1 MAIITTSTYSYDDR
15 LNAYRCIGLTLDG
28 TTDNRSILQATL
40 DAAAATGGVVYLPSG
55 NIRVR
60 LNSTPV
66 TPDANGDIASLAY
79 GISIG
84 ANTRVVGHPNT
95 VLVFNETISSGHQAC
110 VYIAADNVWVQG
122 IQFNN
127 SISTSGTANNQHGIV
142 AFGCDDV
149 VIRDCR
155 IYNTAGVGCYL
166 HGDSDS
172 VSLRINRARVERCS
186 FRTSRGVGIKCTYAQ
201 QFFFLDNHFLTGQ
214 STAVD
219 SPAFSLKQIDQGVI
233 SRATLNAWGPICS
246 LDGSAATVS
255 LNIGDIVQKFPATL
269 HSRTGI
275 YTTDAT
281 PSVQGLIV
289 GRVLVDGS
297 AASAGTNTFV
307 YLRGVNTASISQINI
322 YGGGGALTTYDIIGT
337 SISVSGCQDSIGTAS
352 STTATFGGTG
362 GSKIQ
367 VGGCSFGGSATFGL
381 GCTSISGN
389 SFVGGVT
396 LSSITYGAFVGNHA
410 APASGAALA
419 ATSCVDFLI
428 SGNDFLT
435 NLNSGNSVTLTSCTR
450 VHYAAN
456 RCHNIGS
463 VTALVSDVS
472 GNTNCA
478 IHTSFGSSTGGV
490 ATHSAFSSNLN
501 NYDL

>member
-1 MAIITTSTYSYDDR
+1 MAIITSTYYSHDDR
-15 LNAYRCIGLTLDG
+15 LNSYRCRGLTLDG
-28 TTDNRSILQATL
+28 TTDNRAILQATL

-79 GISIG
+79 GISVG
-84 ANTRVVGHPNT
+84 ANTRIVGHPNT
-95 VLVFNETISSGHQAC
+95 VLVFNETLSSGHQAC
-110 VYIAADNVWVQG
+110 IYVAADNVWIQG
-122 IQFNN
+122 IQINN
-127 SISTSGTANNQHGIV
+127 SVSTSGSANNQHGIV
-142 AFGCDDV
+142 VFGCDDV

-155 IYNTAGVGCYL
+155 IYNCAGVGCYL

-172 VSLRINRARVERCS
+172 VSSRINRARVERCS

-201 QFFFLDNHFLTGQ
+201 QFFFLDTHFLTGQ

-219 SPAFSLKQIDQGVI
+219 SPAFSLKQVDQGVI

-246 LDGSAATVS
+246 LDGSAATS
-255 LNIGDIVQKFPATL
+255 SINISDILQALPATL

-275 YTTDAT
+275 YTTDASPAIT
-281 PSVQGLIV
+281 GLVI
-289 GRVLVDGS
+289 GRILVDGT
-297 AASAGTNTFV
+297 AATSGTNTMF

-337 SISVSGCQDSIGTAS
+337 SVSVSGCLDSIGSAT
-352 STTATFGGTG
+352 STTASFGGTN

-367 VGGCSFGGSATFGL
+367 VGGCSFGGSAAFST
-381 GCTSISGN
+381 GCTAISGN

-396 LSSITYGAFVGNHA
+396 LSSITYGNFVGNHA
-410 APASGAALA
+410 SPASGAALA
-419 ATSCVDFLI
+419 VSSCTDVLI

-450 VHYAAN
+450 CHYAAN
-456 RCHNIGS
+456 RCHNVGS

-490 ATHSAFSSNLN
+490 ATHSAFASNLN